1 MKTDFFQ
8 YNNTA
13 VEFISTG
20 NDVMVNATEIAKTFD
35 KKVEAFM
42 RNEQTQS
49 FIFECLKSEN
59 SRFLGIE
66 KEEDLFTSKQ
76 KSGTFMHRIL
86 ALKFAAWLSPAF
98 EVWVFTTIDKF
109 LNENARLQKEAL
121 IEKLST
127 KQKKDLK
134 KEELLEKYADNADLL
149 EYFELERKE
158 SSAHRRRMR
167 LNQNMR
173 EQVKLQLGF

>member
-109 LNENARLQKEAL
+109 LTEHARLQKEAL
-121 IEKLST
+121 IEKLTT
-127 KQKKDLK
+127 KQKKELK
-134 KEELLEKYADNADLL
+134 KEEILEKYADNADLS

-158 SSAHRRRMR
+158 KAAHRKRMR
-167 LNQNMR
+167 LNQNLR
-173 EQVKLQLGF
+173 DQVKLQLGF